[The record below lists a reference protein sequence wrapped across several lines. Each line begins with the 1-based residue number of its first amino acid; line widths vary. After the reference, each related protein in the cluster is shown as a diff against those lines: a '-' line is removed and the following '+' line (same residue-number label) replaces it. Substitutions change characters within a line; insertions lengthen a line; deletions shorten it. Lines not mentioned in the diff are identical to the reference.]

1 MLHLRQQRQRRI
13 FVLALHSIML
23 LRHLTLGGV
32 TTTTSGFNIIIIKNR
47 PRGGTNHHHHL
58 LLRKSV
64 VVSSSKFNFSP
75 TTFAT
80 KQKKTRLASISTSSS
95 DNHVD
100 DETTNKQI
108 EHVVTWKTATR
119 GNLQFVAYDGELLR
133 TAALRSNVVSPHND
147 NANYINCRGLGTCG
161 TCAIQ
166 IVTQSSEDDD
176 DDLDDP
182 NTKNTNI
189 EPINPN
195 AIERFR
201 LSVPPGHGNSNETSS
216 KHLRLACQI
225 QVKGNITVQKWN
237 GFWGQYYNTTLSD
250 GSIPTKPFGQL
261 EYILDTKSP
270 TRSIS
275 KSSSEKESES

>member
-1 MLHLRQQRQRRI
+1 
-13 FVLALHSIML
+13 ML

-32 TTTTSGFNIIIIKNR
+32 TTTTSGFNIIIKNR
-47 PRGGTNHHHHL
+47 PRGGTNHH
-58 LLRKSV
+58 LRKAV
-64 VVSSSKFNFSP
+64 VVSSTKFNFSP
-75 TTFAT
+75 NTFATT
-80 KQKKTRLASISTSSS
+80 KQKKRNTRLASLYSTSSS
-95 DNHVD
+95 SSNDNHD
-100 DETTNKQI
+100 DETSDEKQQR

-161 TCAIQ
+161 TCAVQ

-176 DDLDDP
+176 DLDDP
-182 NTKNTNI
+182 NPKNPSI
-189 EPINPN
+189 EPVNPN

-201 LSVPPGHGNSNETSS
+201 LSVPPGHGNNETSS
-216 KHLRLACQI
+216 KYLRLACQI
-225 QVKGNITVQKWN
+225 QVKGNITIQKWD

-270 TRSIS
+270 KTISTRSIS